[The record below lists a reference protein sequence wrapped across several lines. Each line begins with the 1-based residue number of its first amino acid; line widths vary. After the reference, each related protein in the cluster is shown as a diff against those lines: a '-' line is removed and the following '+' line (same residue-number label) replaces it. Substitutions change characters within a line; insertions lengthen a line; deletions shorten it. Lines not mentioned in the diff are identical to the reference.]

1 MSKSDRLNRRS
12 VGWSVSPVRVGGCTV
27 GSPRR
32 RSISAIAI
40 LAAMLVNRCPG
51 LVVNGR
57 DCRAVPL
64 RYPCR
69 CPRRQLSAYTATLSL
84 SLSLSVDVQLISH
97 AAVTADDFII
107 SLYVIRHRYLF
118 PQLDLCSLFM
128 HFTASRESRETQRRT
143 SARAEQ
149 SPL

>member
-1 MSKSDRLNRRS
+1 
-12 VGWSVSPVRVGGCTV
+12 
-27 GSPRR
+27 
-32 RSISAIAI
+32 
-40 LAAMLVNRCPG
+40 MLVNRCPG
-51 LVVNGR
+51 LVVTGR

-84 SLSLSVDVQLISH
+84 SLSLSLSVDVQLISH

-107 SLYVIRHRYLF
+107 SLYAIRHRYLF